1 MLLGVNNMPQ
11 KESLA
16 RQWLQAV
23 RFLLLPLAG
32 YPVRQIF
39 FVKKTAEPHAAPPF
53 VNIK

>member
-32 YPVRQIF
+32 YPGETDIF
-39 FVKKTAEPHAAPPF
+39 CKKSGRAARRSA
-53 VNIK
+53 VC